1 LPSSICIVRFLC
13 SAPWKRKPSPL
24 DEFERESSCHRSQRT
39 RRRQPLSPPS
49 FRTRISRRRVEAA
62 PVASLAT
69 PPPPAKRGLQRGA
82 DLRKSPT
89 GVLPA
94 SVYDHAVGDR
104 SLLLNGRRS
113 LFICRVLIRSMG
125 SLANRWAAHR
135 ASAASPSRGTAPRRG
150 QDRRRSPPARY
161 VPHPSRRFG
170 HTTAPC

>member
-39 RRRQPLSPPS
+39 RRRQRPSPPS
-49 FRTRISRRRVEAA
+49 FRMRTSRRRAEAA
-62 PVASLAT
+62 PAASLVIR
-69 PPPPAKRGLQRGA
+69 PQPAKRGLRSA
-82 DLRKSPT
+82 DLRKSPAD
-89 GVLPA
+89 GL
-94 SVYDHAVGDR
+94 SVSVNDHAVGDR

-113 LFICRVLIRSMG
+113 LFICRVLTRSMG
-125 SLANRWAAHR
+125 SLANPEAAYQ
-135 ASAASPSRGTAPRRG
+135 ASVAAPCRGSAPRRG